1 MCRMGEIMQSTELIK
16 DLPLDERPYEKCE
29 KLGSQALSDGELLA
43 VLLRTG
49 SHGQSALALA
59 RRLLSLPE
67 CKCGIQGITHLRM
80 NRLREL
86 KGIGKVKAIQ
96 LLCLAEL
103 SRRIAKSS
111 AGEQLSFTSPETIA
125 AYYMEDLRHEQQEQ
139 ILAVY
144 LNTRGHLICDRRL
157 FRGTVS
163 ASLASPREIFMEA
176 LRCEAANM
184 ILLHNHPS
192 GDPTPSQPDMEITER
207 VFESGKMLD
216 IPLLDHIIIGD
227 RRYFSFREARLL

>member
-1 MCRMGEIMQSTELIK
+1 MCRMGEYMQSTEMIK

-29 KLGSQALSDGELLA
+29 KLGAQALSDGELLA

-49 SHGQSALALA
+49 SQGQSALALA

-67 CKCGIQGITHLRM
+67 CKCGIQGITHLQM
-80 NRLREL
+80 KRLCEQ

-125 AYYMEDLRHEQQEQ
+125 AYYMEDLRHEKQEQ
-139 ILAVY
+139 ILAVF
-144 LNTRGHLICDRRL
+144 LDTRGHFICDRKL

-163 ASLASPREIFMEA
+163 ASLASPREVFMEA

-192 GDPTPSQPDMEITER
+192 GDPTPSQADIQITQRIE
-207 VFESGKMLD
+207 EGGKMLD

-227 RRYFSFREARLL
+227 RRYFSFREADLL